1 MRGRAKAAE
10 DVGLTPVAYAIYGL
24 ITGGVAEAQAEYGKL
39 DDSKKELATLLEESI
54 EPETAIIDWARKDD
68 VHREMRKKL
77 KRQLR
82 ASGYAPDQLDAI
94 AGQLVDLLKVRKGR

>member
-1 MRGRAKAAE
+1 MQHFSLLDLRNAKLSEPDMLGRAYE
-10 DVGLTPVAYAIYGL
+10 YL
-24 ITGGVAEAQAEYGKL
+24 IEKFA
-39 DDSKKELATLLEESI
+39 DDAGKKELATLLEESV

-82 ASGYAPDQLDAI
+82 ASGYASEQLDAI
-94 AGQLVDLLKVRKGR
+94 AAQLVDLLKVRKGR